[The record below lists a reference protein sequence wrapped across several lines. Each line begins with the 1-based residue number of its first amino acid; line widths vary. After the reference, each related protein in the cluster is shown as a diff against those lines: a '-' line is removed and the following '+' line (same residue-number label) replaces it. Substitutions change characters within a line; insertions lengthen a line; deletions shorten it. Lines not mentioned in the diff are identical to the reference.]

1 MADYEFSTGY
11 VQAVVNALKRSPKA
25 QQIYGRLS
33 FDARQLYDN
42 PWSSP
47 WQPATPFEELGE
59 IATQELG
66 DNVFDQVTH
75 ATMQERMGPILL
87 PMLKSTLAAK
97 SPGGVLKKLNDL
109 VKVAIK
115 GVEIAYQ
122 AEGTHAGVVTVVY
135 PRPVKPHVV
144 TSWLGVIRFVFDITT
159 QGTVTQSQQVGDG
172 ATLQFV
178 VTWPEVQPAKS

>member
-11 VQAVVNALKRSPKA
+11 VQAVVNALRRAPKA
-25 QQIYGRLS
+25 QEIYGRLS
-33 FDARQLYDN
+33 YDARLLWDN

-47 WQPATPFEELGE
+47 WQPATPFEEIGE

-66 DNVFDQVTH
+66 ATVFNDLTHVT
-75 ATMQERMGPILL
+75 MKERMGPILL
-87 PMLKSTLAAK
+87 PMLKTTLAAK
-97 SPGGVLKKLNDL
+97 SPAGILKKLNDL

-122 AEGTHAGVVTVVY
+122 SEGTHAGVVTVVY
-135 PRPVKPHVV
+135 PRPVKPHVME
-144 TSWLGVIRFVFDITT
+144 SWLGVIRFVFDITSPG
-159 QGTVTQSQQVGDG
+159 QVNQSQQVGDD

-178 VTWPEVQPAKS
+178 LSWTDPPAAK